1 MGPHRSVHNQLEFVI
16 GTNTFLSSCSFEQE
30 VYSEVVGNC
39 HVLPYGL
46 GIRKNPFMSIEAGMS
61 KDLLGSIQFPPP
73 TPGFSGGLTPCCSPA
88 HESTTTVYACMLSHF
103 HRVQLCDPMDCSPPG
118 TSVHGILQERILEW
132 VAMSHSRGSSQPRD
146 RTCVSCSSCIAGR
159 FFTTEPLGKHCH
171 PHPLQ
176 NVHLPLNSLSC
187 LNWLKK
193 ICYLKPKGP

>member
-88 HESTTTVYACMLSHF
+88 HEPVVKGFRAELDS
-103 HRVQLCDPMDCSPPG
+103 
-118 TSVHGILQERILEW
+118 E
-132 VAMSHSRGSSQPRD
+132 
-146 RTCVSCSSCIAGR
+146 
-159 FFTTEPLGKHCH
+159 LGPQH
-171 PHPLQ
+171 PCL
-176 NVHLPLNSLSC
+176 SLSF
-187 LNWLKK
+187 LH
-193 ICYLKPKGP
+193 PS